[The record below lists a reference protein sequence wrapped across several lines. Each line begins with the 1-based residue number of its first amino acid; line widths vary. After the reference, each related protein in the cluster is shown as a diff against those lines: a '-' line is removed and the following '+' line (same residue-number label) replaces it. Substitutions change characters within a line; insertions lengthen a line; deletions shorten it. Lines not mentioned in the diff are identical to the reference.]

1 MVLRLGKGVLGGIL
15 LAARVNGLGWK
26 KTTTV
31 TAAGVLLLGMVA
43 WPLVRAHLQAIAIL
57 DLVSGQPVPVV
68 LRAIVEEPVEAKDV
82 EFPAAGG
89 MVRAR
94 MYLPTKHAH
103 APALMVLHGVHHLG
117 IDEPRLTSF
126 AAAMASCGLQV
137 LTPELPDIK
146 DYHIDAGSVRTI
158 AESTRWFAAESGG
171 PVGVMGLSFS
181 GGLAL
186 VAAADP
192 VYQPSFKFVFAVG
205 SQDEM
210 SHVTQYY
217 LTGRELR
224 PDGTMEVLSPHE
236 YGALVLEYEHLEDFV
251 PAGDVAAVRTVLR
264 EHLYENKA
272 AEQAAMNRVTVK
284 QRAEAV
290 ALMDTNSPR
299 TRARLATAEL
309 LRRKEMEGLSPH
321 GILKTMTTP
330 VYLLHGEADNIIPA
344 AETLWMANELP
355 GATLHA
361 MLVSPVLSHL
371 DLDGATP
378 GVWDELRLVHFFALV
393 MQAVERG

>member
-1 MVLRLGKGVLGGIL
+1 M
-15 LAARVNGLGWK
+15 
-26 KTTTV
+26 
-31 TAAGVLLLGMVA
+31 LLGIAA
-43 WPLVRAHLQAIAIL
+43 WPSMQAHLQAIAIL
-57 DLVSGQPVPVV
+57 DLVSGQPVPWV
-68 LRAIVEEPVEAKDV
+68 LKAVVEEPIERKDV
-82 EFPAAGG
+82 EFPAVGG
-89 MVRAR
+89 VVRAR
-94 MYLPTKHAH
+94 MYLPTRKAH
-103 APALMVLHGVHHLG
+103 APTLMVLHGVHHLG
-117 IDEPRLTSF
+117 IDEPRLMSF

-146 DYHIDAGSVRTI
+146 DYHIDASSVRTI
-158 AESTRWFAAESGG
+158 AESTRWFAKRSGG

-217 LTGRELR
+217 LTGREQR
-224 PDGTMEVLSPHE
+224 PDGTVEVLSPHE
-236 YGALVLEYEHLEDFV
+236 YGALVLEYEHLDDFV
-251 PAGDVAAVRTVLR
+251 QARDVAAVRAVLR
-264 EHLYENKA
+264 EHLYENRA
-272 AEQAAMNRVTVK
+272 AEQAAMNQMTVA
-284 QRAEAV
+284 QQAEAV
-290 ALMDTNSPR
+290 ALMDTNSPQ
-299 TRARLATAEL
+299 TRARLAAAEL

-321 GILKTMTTP
+321 GILKSMTTP

-355 GATLHA
+355 DTTLHA

-371 DLDGATP
+371 DLDGAKP
-378 GVWDELRLVHFFALV
+378 GVRDELRLVHFFAVV
-393 MQAVERG
+393 MQAAERS

>member
-1 MVLRLGKGVLGGIL
+1 M
-15 LAARVNGLGWK
+15 
-26 KTTTV
+26 
-31 TAAGVLLLGMVA
+31 LLGIAA
-43 WPLVRAHLQAIAIL
+43 WPSVRAHLQAIAIL
-57 DLVSGQPVPVV
+57 DLVSGQPVPRV
-68 LRAIVEEPVEAKDV
+68 LKAVVEEPIERKDV

-89 MVRAR
+89 AVRAR
-94 MYLPTKHAH
+94 MYLPTRKAH

-117 IDEPRLTSF
+117 IDEPRLMSF
-126 AAAMASCGLQV
+126 AAAMARCGLQV

-146 DYHIDAGSVRTI
+146 DYHIDTGSVRTI
-158 AESTRWFAAESGG
+158 AESTRWFAKRSGG

-217 LTGRELR
+217 LTGREQR
-224 PDGTMEVLSPHE
+224 PDGTVEILSPHE
-236 YGALVLEYEHLEDFV
+236 YGALVLEYEHLDDFV
-251 PAGDVAAVRTVLR
+251 QAKDVAAVRAVLR

-272 AEQAAMNRVTVK
+272 AEQAAMNQITVA
-284 QRAEAV
+284 QQAEAV
-290 ALMDTNSPR
+290 TLMDTNSPQ
-299 TRARLATAEL
+299 TRARLAAAEL

-321 GILKTMTTP
+321 GILKSITTP

-355 GATLHA
+355 NTTLHA
-361 MLVSPVLSHL
+361 VLVSPVLSHL
-371 DLDGATP
+371 DLDSAKP
-378 GVWDELRLVHFFALV
+378 GVRDELRLVHFFALV
-393 MQAVERG
+393 MQAVERS